1 MNRISTN
8 SRACIRVFAT
18 FIAAPAPQFTR
29 AHSLLARSS
38 YEDFEK
44 GTIKGVALRSDGKLV
59 LAPKFTHLADPG
71 LAYLWA
77 LRSDSKGNLYAA
89 GGSSAKVLKYD
100 SAGKVTTAFQ
110 SNELSAQALRR
121 RARQFIC
128 RHVARW
134 KSL

>member
-18 FIAAPAPQFTR
+18 FALIAAACSAIYAEHTR
-29 AHSLLARSS
+29 YWREAS

-77 LRSDSKGNLYAA
+77 LGSIPKEISTPLAA
-89 GGSSAKVLKYD
+89 P
-100 SAGKVTTAFQ
+100 
-110 SNELSAQALRR
+110 
-121 RARQFIC
+121 ARKF
-128 RHVARW
+128 
-134 KSL
+134 